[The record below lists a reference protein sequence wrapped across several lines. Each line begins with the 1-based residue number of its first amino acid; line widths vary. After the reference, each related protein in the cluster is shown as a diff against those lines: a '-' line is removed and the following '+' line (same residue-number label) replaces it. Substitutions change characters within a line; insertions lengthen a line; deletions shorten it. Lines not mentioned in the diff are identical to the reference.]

1 MSFFIA
7 GCRHD
12 RPDVRASRDDGRLQA
27 GRPLSGDGRELR
39 RRRDRPVTGSREFS
53 PLAAWTGAFGD
64 AYTTRNAVGPAQVE
78 QRVDMWRRVLRPLSA
93 NPPKSCLEVGANV
106 GINLRALQALRP
118 IEMHALEP
126 NAKARETLIRDRVV
140 PTGHVLDGT
149 AESIDL
155 PDGSIDL
162 VFTSGVLIH
171 VAPERL
177 EAACREMHRVA
188 RHYLLTIEYFASEP
202 VTEVYRGREGL
213 LFKRDFG
220 AFWLDLF
227 PTLAPIDHGFFWKR
241 ATGLDN
247 LTWWL
252 FAKP

>member
-1 MSFFIA
+1 M
-7 GCRHD
+7 
-12 RPDVRASRDDGRLQA
+12 
-27 GRPLSGDGRELR
+27 
-39 RRRDRPVTGSREFS
+39 TGSREFP

-64 AYTTRNAVGPAQVE
+64 TYTARNSADERHVDR
-78 QRVDMWRRVLRPLSA
+78 RVDMWRRVLRSVSSA
-93 NPPKSCLEVGANV
+93 PPASCLEVGANV
-106 GINLRALQALRP
+106 GINLRALQKLYAT
-118 IEMHALEP
+118 EMHALEP
-126 NAKARETLIRDRVV
+126 NAKAREVLIQDHVASAD
-140 PTGHVLDGT
+140 HVLDGT
-149 AESIDL
+149 VERIDL
-155 PDGSIDL
+155 ADASIDL

-171 VAPERL
+171 VDPEHL

-188 RHYLLTIEYFASEP
+188 RRYLLTIEYFASEP
-202 VTEVYRGREGL
+202 ETKTYRGREGL

-227 PTLAPIDHGFFWKR
+227 PTLTVVDYGFFWKR